1 MKEKI
6 VHYSTLKKAL
16 SFVKCGIWSMS
27 FTDNISLITC
37 KKCLKDIPGMKC
49 MPCEIKPIVEGYLE
63 YKLSKPEYDFADS
76 RKV

>member
-1 MKEKI
+1 MMDTPY
-6 VHYSTLKKAL
+6 VL
-16 SFVKCGIWSMS
+16 SIPQ
-27 FTDNISLITC
+27 
-37 KKCLKDIPGMKC
+37 KDIPGMKC

>member
-1 MKEKI
+1 MSKDYGKGERKMMDTPY
-6 VHYSTLKKAL
+6 VL
-16 SFVKCGIWSMS
+16 SIPQ
-27 FTDNISLITC
+27 
-37 KKCLKDIPGMKC
+37 KDIPGMKC